1 MIKPL
6 FLLLSIL
13 GLVHLPILTIEKQI
27 YMVTLKYIL
36 SVQMGEMSERN
47 QNYLSDSHLNLQ
59 MCFQGL
65 LLLVFLTPK
74 PLLSSSSSS
83 FLEVGLWPKTL
94 AASICLKL
102 AGKGG
107 E

>member
-47 QNYLSDSHLNLQ
+47 Q
-59 MCFQGL
+59 
-65 LLLVFLTPK
+65 
-74 PLLSSSSSS
+74 
-83 FLEVGLWPKTL
+83 
-94 AASICLKL
+94 
-102 AGKGG
+102 
-107 E
+107 

>member
-36 SVQMGEMSERN
+36 SVRMGEMSERN
-47 QNYLSDSHLNLQ
+47 QK
-59 MCFQGL
+59 
-65 LLLVFLTPK
+65 VK
-74 PLLSSSSSS
+74 R
-83 FLEVGLWPKTL
+83 KTNGKRIGGHTYIY
-94 AASICLKL
+94 SGKLK
-102 AGKGG
+102 